1 MAQTILAKVV
11 VGSQLHKT
19 ATPTSDWDFRGIF
32 CDDLKEA
39 LSPFKNHKTT
49 SWIEGDEDN
58 TSYELREFCKL
69 ATKGNAT
76 ILEVFFSDM
85 ICQTSLAHQEMR
97 ENWEKFMCTHHFVN
111 ASRGYAHNQYKK
123 ALSYDDLGVR
133 QQVRTAKFVISFLRV
148 MWQCEQFLLT
158 GEFKCSL
165 ETCDMYDFI
174 KEIKGKSREEL
185 DIPLCFAKMEEMDKR
200 LLVAEQWCRDNA
212 PERYA
217 MEPDIEWIEKFLY
230 RVYTDKKLRMG
241 MVIEQDFTS
250 E

>member
-1 MAQTILAKVV
+1 
-11 VGSQLHKT
+11 
-19 ATPTSDWDFRGIF
+19 
-32 CDDLKEA
+32 
-39 LSPFKNHKTT
+39 
-49 SWIEGDEDN
+49 
-58 TSYELREFCKL
+58 
-69 ATKGNAT
+69 
-76 ILEVFFSDM
+76 
-85 ICQTSLAHQEMR
+85 
-97 ENWEKFMCTHHFVN
+97 
-111 ASRGYAHNQYKK
+111 
-123 ALSYDDLGVR
+123 
-133 QQVRTAKFVISFLRV
+133 

-165 ETCDMYDFI
+165 ETCDFYDFI
-174 KEIKGKSREEL
+174 KEIKGKPREEL

-200 LLVAEQWCRDNA
+200 LLVAEQWCRDND